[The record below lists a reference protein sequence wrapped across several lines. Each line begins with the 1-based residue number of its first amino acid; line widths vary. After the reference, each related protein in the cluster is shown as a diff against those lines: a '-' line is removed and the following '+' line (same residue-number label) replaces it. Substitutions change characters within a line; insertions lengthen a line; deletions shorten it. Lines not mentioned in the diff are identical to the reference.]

1 MTQRTLATP
10 RSPPPPAT
18 LVPDTLSIRQA
29 RENDPAA
36 LRAKARAAQLQA
48 DMDNAA
54 DLFGGATVN
63 GGCYSV
69 HCG

>member
-1 MTQRTLATP
+1 MRRRRQR
-10 RSPPPPAT
+10 
-18 LVPDTLSIRQA
+18 

-54 DLFGGATVN
+54 DLFGGASVN
-63 GGCYSV
+63 GALEGMLLPV
-69 HCG
+69 APNLRV